1 MIGILIISHG
11 DLGNSLIHCAN
22 HVMGKRPE
30 HLMHLGVT
38 IQDDPDVII
47 PKALEL
53 LKQLDCGDGVL
64 ILSDICGATPCNIAN
79 QLVIPGRV
87 ECLSGANLSMLV
99 RAITYR
105 NKEVEI
111 INKLGLHARAS
122 AKITQLAG
130 KFQSEVWLSRN
141 EHRVNAKSIMG
152 VMMLAANKGS
162 KINIETTGSDE
173 TEAMLALINLIE
185 DYFGEDE

>member
-38 IQDDPDVII
+38 TQDDPDVII

-79 QLVIPGRV
+79 QLVDPGRV

-99 RAITYR
+99 RALTYR
-105 NKEVEI
+105 NEPLESLVEKALSGGKEGVMRI
-111 INKLGLHARAS
+111 Y
-122 AKITQLAG
+122 
-130 KFQSEVWLSRN
+130 SRSG
-141 EHRVNAKSIMG
+141 NAK
-152 VMMLAANKGS
+152 
-162 KINIETTGSDE
+162 
-173 TEAMLALINLIE
+173 
-185 DYFGEDE
+185 

>member
-11 DLGNSLIHCAN
+11 DLGNCLIHCAN
-22 HVMGKRPE
+22 HVMGEKPE

-79 QLVIPGRV
+79 QLVDPGRV

-99 RAITYR
+99 RALTYR
-105 NKEVEI
+105 NEPLESVVEKALSGGKE
-111 INKLGLHARAS
+111 
-122 AKITQLAG
+122 
-130 KFQSEVWLSRN
+130 
-141 EHRVNAKSIMG
+141 G
-152 VMMLAANKGS
+152 VMRIYSRSGNAN
-162 KINIETTGSDE
+162 
-173 TEAMLALINLIE
+173 
-185 DYFGEDE
+185 